1 MAHKLNMLKYQTT
14 VFQFL
19 STLSYFNLIKIHIKM
34 ATFSFPTS
42 NADILVAGEKLFSRV
57 NEDGD
62 ACPTRILTQYDF
74 PSLGKNQFTNW
85 KNLNKL
91 IIDSDESL
99 RLMREQ
105 RDRIWITELRPAFL
119 AAKKV
124 IVGAYIHTPIVVGTY
139 GFAPTLNPAKRL
151 TAEESIGVDVKR
163 LAVKMNA
170 LEESK
175 AVAQKSTTAV
185 SLSFN
190 DVTKSAQM
198 LVD

>member
-1 MAHKLNMLKYQTT
+1 
-14 VFQFL
+14 
-19 STLSYFNLIKIHIKM
+19 M
-34 ATFSFPTS
+34 ATFSFPTNNS
-42 NADILVAGEKLFSRV
+42 EIRVTGDKLFYRIQL
-57 NEDGD
+57 DGD
-62 ACPTRILTQYDF
+62 AAPTRILTQIDF
-74 PSLGKNQFTNW
+74 ITLGEKRFSLW
-85 KNLNKL
+85 KDLDKQ
-91 IIDSDESL
+91 IIEAVENL

-151 TAEESIGVDVKR
+151 TAEQSIGVDVKR
-163 LAVKMNA
+163 LAVKMNT

-175 AVAQKSTTAV
+175 AIAQKSKTAV

>member
-1 MAHKLNMLKYQTT
+1 
-14 VFQFL
+14 
-19 STLSYFNLIKIHIKM
+19 M

-42 NADILVAGEKLFSRV
+42 NADILVTGEKLFFRI

-62 ACPTRILTQYDF
+62 ASPTRILTQFDF
-74 PSLGKNQFTNW
+74 HFLGKNQFANW

-91 IIDSDESL
+91 IIDGDESI

-124 IVGAYIHTPIVVGTY
+124 IVGAYIHTPLVVGKY
-139 GFAPTLNPAKRL
+139 GFAPTLNPAKKL
-151 TAEESIGVDVKR
+151 TAEQAIGEDVKR

-170 LEESK
+170 LEESN
-175 AVAQKSTTAV
+175 ALAQKGKTAV
-185 SLSFN
+185 SLTVN
-190 DVTKSAQM
+190 EVTKSARM